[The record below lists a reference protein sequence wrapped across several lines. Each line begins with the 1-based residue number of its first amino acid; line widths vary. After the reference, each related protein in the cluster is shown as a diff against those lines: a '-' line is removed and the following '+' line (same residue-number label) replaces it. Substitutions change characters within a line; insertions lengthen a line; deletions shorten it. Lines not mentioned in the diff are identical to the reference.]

1 MEISR
6 IRSSVMNWVG
16 SRIMKRFL
24 VAIAVALAV
33 VSCNKSDNEPTTPTL
48 KTIYASTSTGAMRT
62 WMDTAGSHYW
72 SVGDVIGVGDGN
84 STTAFTLTDGADT
97 AFGEFTGL
105 ASATGGYAVFPAS
118 SNTISDAGEFSVTF
132 PATQTFT
139 AENFR
144 SGCYAQGANV
154 LVATGG
160 DANGYSFKNAGGFLA
175 IKLTGDDGVIVRN
188 IIIESASTIAGSATV
203 MYNGDVAA
211 MSTAMGSGSQKITMN
226 CYTNSV
232 VDGVHKVDGVALNKT
247 TPTMFVVAMPAVTM
261 EGMTVRVVMTNDSY
275 IEKATAK
282 SIEIKRNVL
291 LPMATIHIANIT
303 SGGGSE
309 GGDEGGSEG
318 GEGGSEGGTEGGEG
332 GTEGG
337 EEGGED
343 TPPAPTVDVTD
354 ISNTVWYIVA
364 EGDGPIDPSHIK
376 IGENNYA
383 YPLTAGESITT
394 LNPSMVPSGSNVS
407 IVVVPETVENIENK
421 TFHNLTDGFA
431 LYLRSTTPPDLGNM
445 PTIKTSDVGTIY
457 VPAGTLDL
465 SRQDADWGKLESKGI
480 VFEEYTEIEGA

>member
-6 IRSSVMNWVG
+6 KRSSVMNWVG

-144 SGCYAQGANV
+144 SGSYAQGANV

-232 VDGVHKVDGVALNKT
+232 VGGVHKVDGVALNKT

-275 IEKATAK
+275 VEKATAK
-282 SIEIKRNVL
+282 SIEIKRNEL

-303 SGGGSE
+303 SG

-318 GEGGSEGGTEGGEG
+318 GEGGSEGGTEGG
-332 GTEGG
+332 TEGG
-337 EEGGED
+337 ESGGTEGGED

-364 EGDGPIDPSHIK
+364 EGNDPIDPSHIK
-376 IGENNYA
+376 IGENTYA
-383 YPLTAGESITT
+383 YPLGDGESITT
-394 LNPSMVPSGSNVS
+394 LNPSMFPSGSNVS
-407 IVVVPETVENIENK
+407 VVVIPETVENIENK
-421 TFHNLTDGFA
+421 TFHNLPDGFA
-431 LYLRSTTPPDLGNM
+431 LYIRSKTPPKLGNM
-445 PTIKTSDVGTIY
+445 PTIKNSGVGTVY
-457 VPAGTLDL
+457 VPAGTLQLYRDD
-465 SRQDADWGKLESKGI
+465 SNWGKLESQKI